1 MECALHGSRLQF
13 DVCCEHGFWQLILN
27 FDRIFVRFLRVRSK
41 KRIKKLPNK
50 GLTARTEQTLKKLQE
65 TGMMER
71 RNAALK
77 KNIPFFLFSNIHTQ
91 TGYYKKTNT
100 SFGCKF
106 SELQHDQVLLKLVN
120 K

>member
-50 GLTARTEQTLKKLQE
+50 GLTAGTEQTFEKAARNWHDGKTKRSIEKKYS
-65 TGMMER
+65 
-71 RNAALK
+71 
-77 KNIPFFLFSNIHTQ
+77 FFSI
-91 TGYYKKTNT
+91 
-100 SFGCKF
+100 
-106 SELQHDQVLLKLVN
+106 LQHSYTDWIL
-120 K
+120 